1 MRLSRCGIIL
11 VAGLLC
17 LSAIGAKPAGQ
28 ERPEV
33 NLLAVGDTAGDT
45 PERASVT
52 AALTRYVS
60 DSGEHFN
67 AAVMLGDNL
76 TMTLHG
82 ANDPIFSRLF
92 EQAYD
97 PAKLNFPFYMAFGN
111 HDYERSKGPIE
122 LAYAA
127 QHPMSRWK
135 MPSNYYRVDLP
146 ADHPMVT
153 MLVLDSDRQALDD
166 SQWQAEIEWL
176 SKELDKPHA
185 AWLVCCG
192 HHPFFS
198 NGAHGDNGVLQTQW
212 GPIFRSHHVD
222 FYMSGHDHTM
232 QHLEIPGWPIS
243 FVVSGGGGGGR
254 RQMLRDNR
262 GPFSR
267 STLGFAHFEF
277 GQDIATVKLLD
288 GQGQL
293 MHEFTR
299 THDGQVH
306 VIENT
311 PSDKAT
317 THPLRTIVGLP
328 DWGPKPATRPTV
340 SK

>member
-111 HDYERSKGPIE
+111 HDYERSKGTIE

-198 NGAHGDNGVLQTQW
+198 NGAHGDN
-212 GPIFRSHHVD
+212 
-222 FYMSGHDHTM
+222 
-232 QHLEIPGWPIS
+232 
-243 FVVSGGGGGGR
+243 
-254 RQMLRDNR
+254 R